1 VTRFIFVMPI
11 KIAGYTDMES
21 GDTFPCVKPL
31 RTVTSVILHG
41 AAFPYTGRG
50 GYEEEVEDVAELE
63 EEVVL
68 LFLVVDL
75 PCA

>member
-1 VTRFIFVMPI
+1 MHTPHSH
-11 KIAGYTDMES
+11 S
-21 GDTFPCVKPL
+21 GHPRCTL
-31 RTVTSVILHG
+31 RTVTPVILPG
-41 AAFPYTGRG
+41 FISPDIGRG
-50 GYEEEVEDVAELE
+50 RYEEEVEDVAELE